1 MSSTPATVEPR
12 AGSRAGPRSRRPAR
26 LGAWLAAAS
35 LLGSAW
41 ASAQTFPNLP
51 ISPAQRDTAQQ
62 VAQAGVPLSALAP
75 HAPERHTVR
84 PGDTLWDIS
93 ALFLRQPW
101 RWPELWGMNLEQI
114 RNPHLILPGQVLVL
128 TRVGERALL
137 MLAQADGPPTVRL
150 SPRIR
155 AEALPEA
162 ALPAIPLHAIEPF
175 LTDSFVLSADLHQ
188 RAPRIVA
195 SKQGQT
201 LLSRGDRVYA
211 RGQYGPAAAAEGS
224 ALSPGAAPEQTLH
237 IYRNAVPLIDP
248 ASGATLGFEVQ
259 SIGRAQL
266 VRAESVRQIARPDG
280 PPEAQIEPATLDII
294 FAQQEI
300 RIGDRLLPAPPRTL
314 PSFVPHAPATAQ
326 AGQVIKAQGTAQRL
340 VGQYQVLVLNRGR
353 LDGLEVGHVLA
364 LQQGTRT
371 VNDRTDPAQPTL
383 HLPAERNGLMMVFRT
398 FDRVSFAL
406 VLEVRDAVRPGD
418 AFLNP

>member
-1 MSSTPATVEPR
+1 MLSTPVPVEPQAGLR
-12 AGSRAGPRSRRPAR
+12 ARSPA
-26 LGAWLAAAS
+26 LPGACLAAAL

-51 ISPAQRDTAQQ
+51 ISPAQRGTAQQ

-75 HAPERHTVR
+75 NAPERHTVR
-84 PGDTLWDIS
+84 RGDTLWDIS
-93 ALFLRQPW
+93 ALFLLQPW

-114 RNPHLILPGQVLVL
+114 RNPHLIFPGQVLVL
-128 TRVGERALL
+128 TRVGDRALL
-137 MLAQADGPPTVRL
+137 TLAQADEPPTVRL

-155 AEALPEA
+155 TEALPEA
-162 ALPAIPLHAIEPF
+162 ALPAIPLHVIEPF

-211 RGQYGPAAAAEGS
+211 RGQYGAAAAAEGK

-266 VRAESVRQIARPDG
+266 VRPESVRQIARPDG
-280 PPEAQIEPATLDII
+280 ASEAQIEPATLDIT

-300 RIGDRLLPAPPRTL
+300 RIGDRLLPAPAPRTL
-314 PSFVPHAPATAQ
+314 PSFVPRAPATAK
-326 AGQVIKAQGTAQRL
+326 AGQVIKAQGSAQRL
-340 VGQYQVLVLNRGR
+340 VGQYQVLVLNRGS

-364 LQQGTRT
+364 IQQRTRS
-371 VNDRTDPAQPTL
+371 VNDRTDPAQPAL

-418 AFLNP
+418 AFVNP